1 MPEVHDDTPFVFVS
15 YSHEDRNFVT
25 RLRTDLQAHGIEV
38 WVDKEGIQ
46 AGTPDWEQALRDAIQ
61 TAHAVLFIASPDAR
75 NSRYVKD
82 ELRIAEYYQRV
93 VYPLWVAGNQWI
105 EAVPIGL
112 GSIQYID
119 VRESRY
125 QTALPEIVQT
135 IQRTLV
141 TTTCFHLWVSAAWN
155 KPSSAEAISAGACLV
170 ECDAASCSVTPR

>member
-1 MPEVHDDTPFVFVS
+1 M
-15 YSHEDRNFVT
+15 
-25 RLRTDLQAHGIEV
+25 RTDLQAHGIEV

-46 AGTPDWEQALRDAIQ
+46 AGTPDWEQALRDAIH

-112 GSIQYID
+112 GSVQYID

-125 QTALPEIVQT
+125 QTAFPEIVQT
-135 IQRTLV
+135 IQRTFKEI
-141 TTTCFHLWVSAAWN
+141 TTSLPPYHRLILSHAIPIKACSPFASRMQ
-155 KPSSAEAISAGACLV
+155 AISLGAAALFTNWCKRSA
-170 ECDAASCSVTPR
+170 DARYGAPG

>member
-135 IQRTLV
+135 IQRTFKEISSGQSHSV
-141 TTTCFHLWVSAAWN
+141 HLAIAEPRFALRARRPRKPPNRSASRN
-155 KPSSAEAISAGACLV
+155 
-170 ECDAASCSVTPR
+170 RN